1 MTRFLIFFFIC
12 NFLILSIS
20 FAKNSYYEKALKF
33 FNEKNFY
40 EAKFYF
46 EKNIVFNPK
55 DELSYFYLSKIA
67 SINRDKFQEKL
78 YLDSVLVL
86 NPKNENALYR
96 KIIINIDEGDFAKAK
111 ERNLIFVKVCKELC
125 YKKEEIS
132 KALPAQKNDKAKSF

>member
-1 MTRFLIFFFIC
+1 MTKFFIFFFIF
-12 NFLILSIS
+12 NFLILANS

-33 FNEKNFY
+33 FNEKDFN

-46 EKNIVFNPK
+46 EKNVVFNPK

-67 SINRDKFQEKL
+67 SINKDKFYEKL
-78 YLDSVLVL
+78 YLESVLVL

-96 KIIINIDEGDFAKAK
+96 KIIINIDEGDFEKAK
-111 ERNLIFVKVCKELC
+111 ESNLIFLKVCKELC

-132 KALPAQKNDKAKSF
+132 KAFQADKK

>member
-1 MTRFLIFFFIC
+1 MIKFFIFFFFGT
-12 NFLILSIS
+12 FLILTNS
-20 FAKNSYYEKALKF
+20 FAKNSYYEKALTF
-33 FNEKNFY
+33 FNEKDFN

-67 SINRDKFQEKL
+67 SINKEKLQEKL

-96 KIIINIDEGDFAKAK
+96 KIIIKIDEGDFAKAK
-111 ERNLIFVKVCKELC
+111 ESNLIFVKVCKELC
-125 YKKEEIS
+125 DKKEDIS
-132 KALPAQKNDKAKSF
+132 KAFPADKK

>member
-20 FAKNSYYEKALKF
+20 FAKNFYYEKALKF

-67 SINRDKFQEKL
+67 FINKDKLQEKL

-96 KIIINIDEGDFAKAK
+96 KIIIKIDEGDFENAK
-111 ERNLIFVKVCKELC
+111 ESNLIFVKVCKELC
-125 YKKEEIS
+125 DKKEEIS
-132 KALPAQKNDKAKSF
+132 KALPTDKK

>member
-1 MTRFLIFFFIC
+1 MIRFFIFFFIGT
-12 NFLILSIS
+12 FLILTNS

-33 FNEKNFY
+33 FNEKDFN

-67 SINRDKFQEKL
+67 SINKDKLQEKL

-111 ERNLIFVKVCKELC
+111 ESNLIFVKVCKELC
-125 YKKEEIS
+125 DKKEEIS
-132 KALPAQKNDKAKSF
+132 KAFPADKK